1 MKDWGLY
8 LITSQ
13 ELSRGRTTLEVVQEA
28 VAAGVQVVQ
37 LREKT
42 FSSRELVEIGL
53 AIREI
58 TRQHGVHFI
67 VNDRVDVALAVEADG
82 VHLGQQDIPVKYARQ
97 IMGSQ
102 KIIGISATTLAE
114 ALEARKAGAD
124 YLGVGPIFTTQS
136 KPDAAAALGLEGLKQ
151 IREAVDLPLVAVGGI
166 NRANADTILEHG
178 ADCISVISAITAADN
193 VYRAT
198 RELLNIISR
207 QKGGCNS

>member
-1 MKDWGLY
+1 MKDWNLY

-28 VAAGVQVVQ
+28 VVAGVQVVQ

-53 AIREI
+53 AIRKI
-58 TRQHGVHFI
+58 TRQHGVRFI
-67 VNDRVDVALAVEADG
+67 VNDRVDVALAVKADG
-82 VHLGQQDIPVKYARQ
+82 VHLGQQDMPVKYARQ
-97 IMGSQ
+97 IMGSH

-114 ALEARKAGAD
+114 ALEAQKAGAD
-124 YLGVGPIFTTQS
+124 YLGVGPIFATQS
-136 KPDAAAALGLEGLKQ
+136 KPDAAALGLEGLKQ
-151 IREAVDLPLVAVGGI
+151 IREAVNLPLVAVGGI

-193 VYRAT
+193 VYQAT
-198 RELLNIISR
+198 RELLNIIS
-207 QKGGCNS
+207 QAKGGCNS